1 MKLVKISSR
10 ISTNLL
16 SRRQALKLGT
26 RAIATLAMLLLAKFQ
41 VLSYLIYPFTDVA
54 LAKTKINRTF
64 RVSGK
69 SSLKKRAKAKGLMY
83 GAFPQVGSDV
93 FDRDPKWKSIFVR
106 ECATLVAGCY
116 WDQTRPSSTTFDFQ
130 EVDRIVKFAAS
141 NRMLVRGHPLVWHL
155 ATANWMKDTINKQ
168 NATQI
173 LTDHIQTVV
182 KRYVG
187 KIQSWDVVNEAIDVK
202 DGRSDGLKNISWL
215 EFLGPDYIDLSFQIA
230 ARVDPKALLIYNEQN
245 LEYDEVHQRAT
256 LKLLQQLKSKGTPV
270 HALGIQ
276 SHLRGHRQDFNP
288 IKFRKFLRKVA
299 NLGLKILITELDVV
313 DQELPIDVSNRDRT
327 IAATYEDYLNV
338 VLSEKA
344 VIGVTSWGLSDRY
357 TWLNEY
363 LPRPDRSPSR
373 PLPFDRDMQP
383 KLAWNA
389 IARAFD
395 RAPKR

>member
-1 MKLVKISSR
+1 MKLVKISSK
-10 ISTNLL
+10 ISTSLI

-26 RAIATLAMLLLAKFQ
+26 GAISTLAMLLLAKLQ
-41 VLSYLIYPFTDVA
+41 VLSYLIYPFTDVV

-69 SSLKKRAKAKGLMY
+69 GSLKTRAKAKGLMY
-83 GAFPQVGSDV
+83 GAFPQVGSDF

-106 ECATLVAGCY
+106 ECATIVAGCY

-130 EVDRIVKFAAS
+130 EVDRIVNFAAS

-155 ATANWMKDTINKQ
+155 ANANWMKDTINQQ
-168 NATQI
+168 NAAQI
-173 LTDHIQTVV
+173 LTDHIQTVL
-182 KRYVG
+182 KRYAG
-187 KIQSWDVVNEAIDVK
+187 KITAWDVVNEAIDVK
-202 DGRSDGLKNISWL
+202 DGRADGLKNTPWL
-215 EFLGPDYIDLSFQIA
+215 EFLGSDYIDLAFRTA

-256 LKLLQQLKSKGTPV
+256 LKLLRQLKSKRTPV
-270 HALGIQ
+270 RALGIQ

-288 IKFRKFLRKVA
+288 VKFRKFLRKVA

-313 DQELPIDVSNRDRT
+313 DQELPVAVEDRDRT
-327 IAATYEDYLNV
+327 IAATYEDYLKV
-338 VLSEKA
+338 VLAEPA
-344 VIGVTSWGLSDRY
+344 VIGVTSWGLSDRH

>member
-1 MKLVKISSR
+1 MKLVKISSE

-16 SRRQALKLGT
+16 SRRQALKFGT
-26 RAIATLAMLLLAKFQ
+26 RAIATLAMLLLAKLQ
-41 VLSYLIYPFTDVA
+41 IVGYLIYPFTDLAVA
-54 LAKTKINRTF
+54 KAKINRTF
-64 RVSGK
+64 RVFGK
-69 SSLKKRAKAKGLMY
+69 SSLKKRAKAKGLTY
-83 GAFPQVGSDV
+83 GAFPQVGSDL
-93 FDRDPKWKSIFVR
+93 FDRDPKWKSLFVR
-106 ECATLVAGCY
+106 ECSTIVAGCY

-130 EVDRIVKFAAS
+130 EVDRMVNFAAS
-141 NRMLVRGHPLVWHL
+141 NRMSVRGHPLVWHL
-155 ATANWMKDTINKQ
+155 ATAKWMKDTINQQ
-168 NATQI
+168 NAAQI

-182 KRYVG
+182 KRYAG
-187 KIQSWDVVNEAIDVK
+187 KISSWDVVNEAIDVK
-202 DGRSDGLKNISWL
+202 DGRADGLKNTPWL
-215 EFLGPDYIDLSFQIA
+215 EFLGADYIDLSFRTA
-230 ARVDPKALLIYNEQN
+230 ARVDPKAVLIYNEQN

-256 LKLLQQLKSKGTPV
+256 LKLLRQLKSKRTPV

-288 IKFRKFLRKVA
+288 VKFRKFLRKVA

-313 DQELPIDVSNRDRT
+313 DQELPADVNSRDRT

-363 LPRPDRSPSR
+363 LPRPDRAPSR
-373 PLPFDRDMQP
+373 PLPFDRQMQP
-383 KLAWNA
+383 KLARNA

-395 RAPKR
+395 RAPRR